1 MFSFLTGKLPIKSDM
16 VEYMKEQTNNSVA
29 KYTSYNKNTKN
40 DCYTIDNNS
49 RPNSGI
55 VIYYISFLSLF
66 SFLAGYH
73 FSHIMKNIRKN

>member
-16 VEYMKEQTNNSVA
+16 IEYMKEQTNNSLS
-29 KYTSYNKNTKN
+29 KYTNEYKRH
-40 DCYTIDNNS
+40 TIDNNNNNS
-49 RPNSGI
+49 RPNSGT

-73 FSHIMKNIRKN
+73 FSHIIKNIRKK